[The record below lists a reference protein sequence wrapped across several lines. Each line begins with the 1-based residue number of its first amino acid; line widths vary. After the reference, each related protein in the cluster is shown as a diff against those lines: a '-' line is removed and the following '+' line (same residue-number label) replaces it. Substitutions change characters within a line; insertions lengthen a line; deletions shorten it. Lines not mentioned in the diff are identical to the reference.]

1 MEKTF
6 SATDIVEIAIE
17 IEKNGRT
24 FYTEFSK
31 KLKEEKTKDFFLYM
45 SEEEVEHEKKFKEI
59 LSSVMKH
66 EPCES
71 YPQDYF
77 AYFNAIAQDCIF
89 NDAQELKERFSR
101 VESARGAIDF
111 SIGIEK
117 DSILIYES
125 MKKMVPDKDKPLI
138 EEIISQEKE
147 HVLKLWN
154 LRKEILNK
162 NGE

>member
-1 MEKTF
+1 MDKTF

-31 KLKEEKTKDFFLYM
+31 KLKEEKAKDFFLYM
-45 SEEEVEHEKKFKEI
+45 SEEEADHEKKFKEI
-59 LSSVMKH
+59 LSSVMRH

-125 MKKMVPDKDKPLI
+125 MKKIIPDKDKPLI

>member
-1 MEKTF
+1 MDKTF

-31 KLKEEKTKDFFLYM
+31 KLKEEKAKDFFLYM
-45 SEEEVEHEKKFKEI
+45 SEEEADHEKKFKEI
-59 LSSVMKH
+59 LSSVMRH

-77 AYFNAIAQDCIF
+77 AYFNAIAQDYIF

-125 MKKMVPDKDKPLI
+125 MKKIIPDKDKPLI

-154 LRKEILNK
+154 LRKEMLNK
-162 NGE
+162 KGE

>member
-24 FYTEFSK
+24 FYTDFSK
-31 KLKEEKTKDFFLYM
+31 KLKEEKAKDFFLYM
-45 SEEEVEHEKKFKEI
+45 SEEEAEHEKKFKEI

-101 VESARGAIDF
+101 VESVRGAIDF

-138 EEIISQEKE
+138 AEIISQEKE

-162 NGE
+162 KGE

>member
-31 KLKEEKTKDFFLYM
+31 KLKEEKAKDFFLYM
-45 SEEEVEHEKKFKEI
+45 SEEEAEHEKKFKEI

-125 MKKMVPDKDKPLI
+125 MKKIIPDKDKPLI

-154 LRKEILNK
+154 LRKEMLNK
-162 NGE
+162 KGE

>member
-1 MEKTF
+1 MDKTF

-17 IEKNGRT
+17 IEKNGRI
-24 FYTEFSK
+24 FYKEFSK
-31 KLKEEKTKDFFLYM
+31 KLKEEKAKEFFLYM
-45 SEEEVEHEKKFKEI
+45 SEEEAEHENKFKEI

-77 AYFNAIAQDCIF
+77 AYFNAIAENYVF
-89 NDAQELKERFSR
+89 NNTEELKERFSGIKLER
-101 VESARGAIDF
+101 DAIDF

-117 DSILIYES
+117 DSILVYES
-125 MKKMVPDKDKPLI
+125 MKKIIPDKGKPLI

-147 HVLKLWN
+147 HVTKLWG
-154 LRKEILNK
+154 LRKDLLK
-162 NGE
+162 S

>member
-31 KLKEEKTKDFFLYM
+31 KLKEEKAKDFFLYM
-45 SEEEVEHEKKFKEI
+45 SEEEADHEKKFKEI

-71 YPQDYF
+71 YSQDYF

>member
-24 FYTEFSK
+24 FYTDFSK
-31 KLKEEKTKDFFLYM
+31 KLKEEKAKDFFLYM
-45 SEEEVEHEKKFKEI
+45 SEEEAEHEKKFKEI

-154 LRKEILNK
+154 LRKEMLNK
-162 NGE
+162 KGE

>member
-31 KLKEEKTKDFFLYM
+31 KLKEEKAKDFFLYM
-45 SEEEVEHEKKFKEI
+45 SEEEAEHEKKFKEI